1 MTKKPL
7 ERRIYKN
14 APIIEATSGKMTPHT
29 YIDPLP
35 EYDYECLPPKETYK
49 VKIRIANITNGK
61 PSIYFK

>member
-1 MTKKPL
+1 
-7 ERRIYKN
+7 
-14 APIIEATSGKMTPHT
+14 MTPHT